1 MTAIAI
7 HASFQFLAFP
17 IQWNTQATVQN
28 GNIASRVII
37 CHLFSHI
44 SYMYNVEA
52 AVTICF
58 HLIREHKQITR
69 SCSTLEEGPL
79 TALLNWAA

>member
-17 IQWNTQATVQN
+17 IQWSTQATLQN

-37 CHLFSHI
+37 LSSIFKYFIQYCSSGYDMFSFHTCA
-44 SYMYNVEA
+44 NTPPGPA
-52 AVTICF
+52 A
-58 HLIREHKQITR
+58 RWKR
-69 SCSTLEEGPL
+69 AAL